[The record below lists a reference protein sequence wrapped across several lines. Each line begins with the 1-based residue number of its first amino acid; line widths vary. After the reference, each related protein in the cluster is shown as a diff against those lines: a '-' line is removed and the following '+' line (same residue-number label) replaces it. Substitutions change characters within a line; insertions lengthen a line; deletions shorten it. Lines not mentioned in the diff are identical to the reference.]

1 MKGKEIIYFIL
12 LVVIVGAGIFG
23 ISTVK
28 KWYDGSQQNVQK
40 GQTME
45 ATVGVTKDGTVADA
59 AQGATDTTVVKGNY
73 DFGNTYKEDERHD
86 PIVASR
92 TTRVVPQRVRDNFRA
107 RRIARER
114 SGCVGGQC
122 DPYAEAED
130 ASER

>member
-1 MKGKEIIYFIL
+1 MTAKQIAYFLGLVVAVL
-12 LVVIVGAGIFG
+12 LVVFG
-23 ISTVK
+23 LRTLKS
-28 KWYDGSQQNVQK
+28 WYDGSRQNVQK

-86 PIVASR
+86 PIVA
-92 TTRVVPQRVRDNFRA
+92 TRSTGAVPQRVRDNFRA

>member
-12 LVVIVGAGIFG
+12 LVVLVGAGIFG
-23 ISTVK
+23 ISTIK
-28 KWYDGSQQNVQK
+28 RWHDGSQQNVQK
-40 GQTME
+40 EQTME

-114 SGCVGGQC
+114 SGCVGSQC